1 VTTEQLVGFGERA
14 RCVVAPSHLQFSLA
28 SYRGIS
34 DRVRYDDAFA
44 SPYRGGRFVFG
55 VGSSWPHDFRFF
67 VGFFS
72 SSLED
77 LEDSGDVGV
86 NSEVSAKEIVAG
98 GP

>member
-1 VTTEQLVGFGERA
+1 MIERPVGFEEHA
-14 RCVVAPSHLQFSLA
+14 RCDVALSHLPFSPA
-28 SYRGIS
+28 SYCSIS
-34 DRVRYDDAFA
+34 NRVWYDIVVV
-44 SPYRGGRFVFG
+44 SPYRGGRLVFG

-77 LEDSGDVGV
+77 LKDSGDVGV
-86 NSEVSAKEIVAG
+86 KREVSAREIVAE

>member
-1 VTTEQLVGFGERA
+1 MIEQLVGFEEHA
-14 RCVVAPSHLQFSLA
+14 RCVAVPSRLRFLLA
-28 SYRGIS
+28 SYCSIS
-34 DRVRYDDAFA
+34 NQVWCDIADA

-55 VGSSWPHDFRFF
+55 VGSSCPHDFRFF

-77 LEDSGDVGV
+77 LKDSGEVGV
-86 NSEVSAKEIVAG
+86 RRDASAREIVAG